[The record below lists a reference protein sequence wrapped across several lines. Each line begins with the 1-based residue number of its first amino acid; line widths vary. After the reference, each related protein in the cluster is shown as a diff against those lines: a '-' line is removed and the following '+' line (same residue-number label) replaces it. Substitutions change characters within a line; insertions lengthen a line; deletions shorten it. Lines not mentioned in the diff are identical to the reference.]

1 MDAADSAAAA
11 AASAAQDAA
20 HMAAALAEA
29 ATALAEREV
38 PVGCI
43 IVSSSS
49 SSSSVLATGRNRTN
63 ASFDATRHAELVAL
77 EALLQQA
84 PAVAACSACSAE
96 SPPALPSG
104 CASCSALPWLR
115 SVLAG
120 ATLYVTVEPCI
131 MCADALRQAG
141 IGRVVYGCPNDKFG
155 GCGTVLQV
163 LGSSSAAAAAG
174 RVTAGVCA
182 EEAVALL
189 KAFYARSNIRAP
201 R

>member
-1 MDAADSAAAA
+1 M
-11 AASAAQDAA
+11 
-20 HMAAALAEA
+20 
-29 ATALAEREV
+29 
-38 PVGCI
+38 GCI
-43 IVSSSS
+43 IVSSSSSSS

-96 SPPALPSG
+96 PPPALPSG

-163 LGSSSAAAAAG
+163 LGSSSAVAAG